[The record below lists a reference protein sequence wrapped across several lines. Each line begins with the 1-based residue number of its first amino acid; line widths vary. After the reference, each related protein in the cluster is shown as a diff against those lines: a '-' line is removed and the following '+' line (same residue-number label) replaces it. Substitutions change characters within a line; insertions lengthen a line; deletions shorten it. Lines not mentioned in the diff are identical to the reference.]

1 MAPWRPAPEQVRRPL
16 ASSLASGVGTQ
27 VDFAWSFDLGAFAIF
42 GPLLKAIF
50 ARGFRRDLVQLKTLM
65 ESGAL

>member
-1 MAPWRPAPEQVRRPL
+1 MR
-16 ASSLASGVGTQ
+16 SISGLKWEAAATFQAVGAGTQ

-65 ESGAL
+65 ESGVR